1 MAALLP
7 NASFILKP
15 YLDRLASQNTA
26 SQKGVL
32 HQVSRSFFKK
42 STARFVFLRVEW
54 TRLQPGQIELAQPF
68 ADRPVR
74 SP

>member
-15 YLDRLASQNTA
+15 YLDRLAGQNTA

-32 HQVSRSFFKK
+32 HQAREVS
-42 STARFVFLRVEW
+42 
-54 TRLQPGQIELAQPF
+54 
-68 ADRPVR
+68 
-74 SP
+74 